1 MTALGFIL
9 TALAFAIALF
19 ESGKNRE
26 PFPGTAVLFISG
38 ISLMLI
44 GITVFLWKHM
54 P

>member
-1 MTALGFIL
+1 MTAFGFML
-9 TALAFAIALF
+9 TVIATAMALF

-26 PFPGTAVLFISG
+26 PFPGIAVLFIAG
-38 ISLMLI
+38 ISQMLI